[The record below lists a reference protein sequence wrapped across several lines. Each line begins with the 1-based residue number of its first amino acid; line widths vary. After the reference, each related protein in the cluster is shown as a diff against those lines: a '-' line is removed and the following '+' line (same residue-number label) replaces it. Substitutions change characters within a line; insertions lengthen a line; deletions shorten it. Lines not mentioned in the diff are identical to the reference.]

1 MAPLVIYDSRTNANT
16 PGAGWLIIQD
26 PTDRRNPNL
35 VRFHRSNGQRKLL
48 DQIAEWDP
56 YASDWRCTRW
66 APKPPV
72 VPQGLIDK
80 VVAHMRFEDRA

>member
-1 MAPLVIYDSRTNANT
+1 MAPHVIYDSRSNANT

-26 PTDRRNPNL
+26 PTDHRNPNL

-56 YASDWRCTRW
+56 HSQDWRRTRW
-66 APKPPV
+66 APKPPA
-72 VPQGLIDK
+72 VPKWLLAK
-80 VVAHMRFEDRA
+80 VENHMRNFQP